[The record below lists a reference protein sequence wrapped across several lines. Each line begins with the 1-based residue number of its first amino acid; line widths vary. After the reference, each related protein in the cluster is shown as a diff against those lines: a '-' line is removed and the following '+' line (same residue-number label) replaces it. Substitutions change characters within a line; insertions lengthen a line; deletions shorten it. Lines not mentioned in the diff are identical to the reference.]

1 VLKQENKFDVLAHEL
16 VPKHYIVSEEE
27 KQKIIEKY
35 RITKLS
41 QFPQIKASDPV
52 VKAIGAK
59 PGDLIKIIRKSNIAK
74 EVVYYRLV
82 VEE

>member
-1 VLKQENKFDVLAHEL
+1 MLKQESKIDVLAHEL

-35 RITKLS
+35 RIAKLN
-41 QFPQIKASDPV
+41 QLPQIKASDPA
-52 VKAIGAK
+52 VKAIDAK
-59 PGDLIKIIRKSNIAK
+59 PGDLIKIIRKSSISK

>member
-1 VLKQENKFDVLAHEL
+1 MKTENKIDILSHEL

-27 KQKIIEKY
+27 KQKIMEKY
-35 RITKLS
+35 RITKPS
-41 QFPQIKASDPV
+41 QFPKIKSTDPV

-59 PGDLIKIIRKSNIAK
+59 QGDLIKIIRKSNIAK

-82 VEE
+82 EEE

>member
-1 VLKQENKFDVLAHEL
+1 MLKQENKIDVLAHEL
-16 VPKHYIVSEEE
+16 VPKHYIVSDEE
-27 KQKIIEKY
+27 KQKIKEKY
-35 RITKLS
+35 RVTKQN

-74 EVVYYRLV
+74 EVVYYRIV
-82 VEE
+82 VDE

>member
-1 VLKQENKFDVLAHEL
+1 VLKQENKFDMLAHEL

-52 VKAIGAK
+52 IKAIGAK

-82 VEE
+82 VED

>member
-1 VLKQENKFDVLAHEL
+1 MLKQENKIDVLSHEL
-16 VPKHYIVSEEE
+16 VPKHYIVSEDE
-27 KQKIIEKY
+27 KQKVMEKY
-35 RITKLS
+35 RITKMN
-41 QFPQIKASDPV
+41 QFPQIKASDPAV
-52 VKAIGAK
+52 RAIGAK

>member
-1 VLKQENKFDVLAHEL
+1 MLKQENKVDVLAHEL

-35 RITKLS
+35 RITKLN
-41 QFPQIKASDPV
+41 QFPQIKASDPA

-59 PGDLIKIIRKSNIAK
+59 PGDLVKIIRKSNIAK

>member
-1 VLKQENKFDVLAHEL
+1 LKQENKFDVLSHEL

-27 KQKIIEKY
+27 KQKIKEKY
-35 RITKLS
+35 RITRLS

-74 EVVYYRLV
+74 EVVYYRIV
-82 VEE
+82 VED

>member
-1 VLKQENKFDVLAHEL
+1 MKIDVLSHEL

-27 KQKIIEKY
+27 KQKIKEKY
-35 RITKLS
+35 KIDKDS
-41 QFPQIKASDPV
+41 KFPQIKSKDPA

-74 EVVYYRLV
+74 EIVYYRIV
-82 VEE
+82 VE